1 MPDFTYGLGG
11 KVWFKGFDL
20 DFNFQGV
27 YGNEILNLNRRY
39 IDNLEGNT
47 NGTTIA
53 LNRWKSPEDPGNG
66 QVNRA
71 NRKSK
76 GYNGRTSTWHLE
88 DGSYLRLQNVTLGY
102 TLPKNLTQCFFV
114 EKLRVYVSGQNL
126 WTSTNYSGYN
136 PEVNAR
142 PSNSLSPGE
151 DYGTYPLAKTFLF
164 GLNITL

>member
-1 MPDFTYGLGG
+1 MAMRFS
-11 KVWFKGFDL
+11 
-20 DFNFQGV
+20 
-27 YGNEILNLNRRY
+27 NLNRRY

-88 DGSYLRLQNVTLGY
+88 RMVSICDCKNVDTRIYFAEELDSMLFRGKIKSLRFRT
-102 TLPKNLTQCFFV
+102 KFMDF
-114 EKLRVYVSGQNL
+114 
-126 WTSTNYSGYN
+126 
-136 PEVNAR
+136 
-142 PSNSLSPGE
+142 
-151 DYGTYPLAKTFLF
+151 D
-164 GLNITL
+164 

>member
-1 MPDFTYGLGG
+1 MG
-11 KVWFKGFDL
+11 
-20 DFNFQGV
+20 
-27 YGNEILNLNRRY
+27 
-39 IDNLEGNT
+39 
-47 NGTTIA
+47 
-53 LNRWKSPEDPGNG
+53 
-66 QVNRA
+66 
-71 NRKSK
+71 
-76 GYNGRTSTWHLE
+76 GRTSTWHLE

-102 TLPKNLTQCFFV
+102 TLPQNLTRRFFV

-126 WTSTNYSGYN
+126 WTSTNYGGYN